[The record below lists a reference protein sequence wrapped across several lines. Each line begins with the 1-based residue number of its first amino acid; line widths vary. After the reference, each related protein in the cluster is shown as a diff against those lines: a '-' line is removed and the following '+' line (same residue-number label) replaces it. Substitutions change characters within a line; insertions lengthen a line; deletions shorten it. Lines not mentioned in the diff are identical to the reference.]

1 MGKRLVYLDH
11 SATTPLRE
19 EVLQAMDPYLKERYG
34 NASSL
39 HSWGREARQAVESAR
54 KKVGLALGA
63 EPEEIYFTAGG
74 TESNNIAL
82 RGTARRLGKG
92 HIITSSIEHHA
103 VLDVCRDLA
112 SQGFKVTYLPVDRY
126 GLVDIRE
133 VEKAITPETVLIS
146 IMMANNEVGTIEPVE
161 EIGNLARG
169 KNIVFHTDAVQAVGK
184 LPVKVNTLKV
194 DSLSLSAHKFN
205 GPKGVGVLYVR
216 KGVQLTPLCSGGGQE
231 RKLRPGT
238 ENVPGIVGLA
248 EALKLAVEELPQKT
262 AHLKALQE
270 RLVKGLSKIE
280 GVTVNGHPSLRLP
293 GHLNLSFNYVEGE
306 SLLLGLDLQGV
317 AASSGSACT
326 SGSLDPSHVLL
337 AMGLDHQI
345 ARGSLRLTMGRG
357 NTEEDVDYVL
367 EVLPPL
373 VERLRKISAHYPQP
387 QSQEAFNGV

>member
-1 MGKRLVYLDH
+1 MGKQLVYLDH

-19 EVLQAMDPYLKERYG
+19 EVLQAMEPYLRGRYG
-34 NASSL
+34 NPSSL

-54 KKVGLALGA
+54 EKVGLALEA
-63 EPEEIYFTAGG
+63 EPEELYFTSGG
-74 TESNNIAL
+74 TESNNMVL
-82 RGTARRLGKG
+82 KGTARRLGKG

-103 VLDVCRDLA
+103 VLEVCRDLET
-112 SQGFKVTYLPVDRY
+112 QGFKVTYLPVDRH
-126 GLVDIRE
+126 GLVDVRE

-161 EIGNLARG
+161 EISNLAR
-169 KNIVFHTDAVQAVGK
+169 KNNILFHTDAVQAVGK

-194 DSLSLSAHKFN
+194 DFLSLSAHKFN
-205 GPKGVGVLYVR
+205 GPKGVGALYIR
-216 KGVQLTPLCSGGGQE
+216 KGVPLPPLCYGGGQE
-231 RKLRPGT
+231 GKVRPGT
-238 ENVPGIVGLA
+238 ENVPGIVGLG
-248 EALKLAVEELPQKT
+248 EALKLAVEELPRKT
-262 AHLKALQE
+262 VYLRALQD
-270 RLVKGLSKIE
+270 RLLKGLLKIGE
-280 GVTVNGHPSLRLP
+280 VTVNGHPRMRLP

-326 SGSLDPSHVLL
+326 SGSLEPSHVLL

-357 NTEEDVDYVL
+357 NTEQDIDYVL

-373 VERLRKISAHYPQP
+373 VKRLRKISAHYPQR
-387 QSQEAFNGV
+387 